1 MGNGGKH
8 PRGCPGAVYSG
19 GNPSHGYCN
28 GQNGQFPWWNKC
40 CKFSGGKCIPNGKI
54 SGFLE
59 LGSGSETESHAEAST
74 KCALQ
79 VHEQIRQRV
88 AMTSFLQLNNEPT
101 LSNKAA
107 LVVATGDLDDWR
119 RRMNEETKDLKQVS
133 EQCNVDTGKR
143 YKEDLE
149 AATDVFEE
157 ALRKAKAASKEDETT
172 NNEAYDARKKALSED
187 KEFLDSILQSSRHR
201 AKAADEQHASA
212 RATLVKAEQE
222 QNSALSEA
230 AKKRDEARSEA
241 DTEHASATADDK
253 EESSKIRSDAQKS
266 WDDTRPIKQTKCS
279 DQEKTL
285 EAEAILLRKIR
296 HKLDEIKTAFDES
309 VDVDVDLMLDKL
321 KTEQTDNEEEFEQ
334 CTSAAKK
341 KKKSTKEKAQRNDDT
356 EQDRAK
362 SQRKTDAMQ
371 EQKQF
376 DEKTNSWNERTQKA

>member
-1 MGNGGKH
+1 MGKPLKKIYGATSNHDSCQDLPISMSGGKH

-133 EQCNVDTGKR
+133 EQCNVDAGKR

-149 AATDVFEE
+149 VATDVFEE
-157 ALRKAKAASKEDETT
+157 DLQKAKAASKEDEVT
-172 NNEAYDARKKALSED
+172 NNEAYEARKKSLSGD
-187 KEFLDSILQSSRHR
+187 KNYADSELQRSRNR
-201 AKAADEQHASA
+201 ANVAGDRHASA
-212 RATLVKAEQE
+212 RATLTKTNRERE
-222 QNSALSEA
+222 SALSEA
-230 AKKRDEARSEA
+230 AKKRDEARSKA
-241 DTEHASATADDK
+241 DAEHASATADDK
-253 EESSKIRSDAQKS
+253 EESRRIRFDAQKN
-266 WDDTRPIKQTKCS
+266 WDDTRPLKQT
-279 DQEKTL
+279 
-285 EAEAILLRKIR
+285 
-296 HKLDEIKTAFDES
+296 
-309 VDVDVDLMLDKL
+309 
-321 KTEQTDNEEEFEQ
+321 
-334 CTSAAKK
+334 
-341 KKKSTKEKAQRNDDT
+341 
-356 EQDRAK
+356 
-362 SQRKTDAMQ
+362 
-371 EQKQF
+371 
-376 DEKTNSWNERTQKA
+376 

>member
-1 MGNGGKH
+1 MG
-8 PRGCPGAVYSG
+8 
-19 GNPSHGYCN
+19 
-28 GQNGQFPWWNKC
+28 
-40 CKFSGGKCIPNGKI
+40 
-54 SGFLE
+54 
-59 LGSGSETESHAEAST
+59 
-74 KCALQ
+74 
-79 VHEQIRQRV
+79 EQIRQRV
-88 AMTSFLQLNNEPT
+88 AMTSFLQLNNEPAP
-101 LSNKAA
+101 SNKAA

-133 EQCNVDTGKR
+133 EQCNVDAGKR

-157 ALRKAKAASKEDETT
+157 DLQKAKAASKEDEVT
-172 NNEAYDARKKALSED
+172 NNEAYEARKKSLSGD
-187 KEFLDSILQSSRHR
+187 KNYADSELQRSRNR
-201 AKAADEQHASA
+201 ANVAGDRHASA
-212 RATLVKAEQE
+212 RATLTKTNRERE
-222 QNSALSEA
+222 SALSEA

-253 EESSKIRSDAQKS
+253 EESRKIRSDAQKS
-266 WDDTRPIKQTKCS
+266 WDDTRPLKQTKCS
-279 DQEKTL
+279 NRAKTL
-285 EAEAILLRKIR
+285 EDEAILLRKIR

-356 EQDRAK
+356 EQASAK

-376 DEKTNSWNERTQKA
+376 DGKTKSWNERTQKANKKDKQ